1 MDKKYC
7 SEKTLPLCLCNFSEL
22 EQINRGIFKRNF
34 PSDKMPIS
42 YSFRSNYPL
51 CKGGIN
57 IDNSID
63 DQLQATHIVNR
74 AGINKLQTN
83 FNPGKGSYCGY
94 CQVVNTESDLKNI
107 NRNNSLCPKCKYQLD
122 PNCLTC
128 KCDKSIGFCN
138 KNMND
143 NEYQTQVLNKN
154 LPACNQKYV
163 RSNNDKTEKYGPYP
177 YINVTDVGIVNPVYN
192 RQSMQNQKNIG
203 LYDQNKQQI
212 INMQKDGINLCNQ
225 NQRLPQCKN
234 NNYMKGYFI
243 GSALTDVKAKQNG
256 FVDTN
261 NGCNKW
267 IKYKNVLSEKKLNEY
282 DVVKNDFNTLP
293 FGLGSYG
300 IPHDDYLSNDQQC
313 QNLYNNMTK
322 VKCLYGKPF
331 NSKLMGDDIV

>member
-1 MDKKYC
+1 MDQKYC
-7 SEKTLPLCLCNFSEL
+7 SEKTLPLCLCNFTEL

-57 IDNSID
+57 IENNID
-63 DQLQATHIVNR
+63 EQLQTTHIVNR
-74 AGINKLQTN
+74 QGISKLQTN

-94 CQVVNTESDLKNI
+94 CQVVNVESDLKNI
-107 NRNNSLCPKCKYQLD
+107 NRHTSLCPKCKYQLD
-122 PNCLTC
+122 PNCLVC
-128 KCDKSIGFCN
+128 KCEKSIGFCD
-138 KNMND
+138 KKMNN
-143 NEYQTQVLNKN
+143 NEYQTQILNKN
-154 LPACNQKYV
+154 IPACDQNYV
-163 RSNNDKTEKYGPYP
+163 EVNNNIKENFGPYP
-177 YINVTDVGIVNPVYN
+177 CFNTTDVGIINPAYN
-192 RQSMQNQKNIG
+192 KQSMVIQENREKNNE
-203 LYDQNKQQI
+203 NKQKI

-243 GSALTDVKAKQNG
+243 GSAITDVKAKQSG

-267 IKYKNVLSEKKLNEY
+267 IKYKSVLNEKELNEY

-300 IPHDDYLSNDQQC
+300 IPHDDYLSNEQQC

-331 NSKLMGDDIV
+331 DSKLMGDDIV